1 MPKTNKKNPVF
12 YYSESKDKHIDI
24 DTMSD
29 VHIKRAFKKQIKQ
42 QEKSASDDAHFD
54 HEENN
59 VYVFYN
65 NLFDFNMYI
74 NAKNKADAI
83 DRFDQCGFAHRDHW
97 KIMVELAQQPS
108 EGPHGS

>member
-1 MPKTNKKNPVF
+1 MPKTNKKDPVF

-74 NAKNKADAI
+74 NAKTKRMPCKSLINVGLLI
-83 DRFDQCGFAHRDHW
+83 EIIGR
-97 KIMVELAQQPS
+97 L
-108 EGPHGS
+108 